1 MKEKPIWHPGTEFP
15 ESGAYVLVV
24 YNGVFEKQT
33 IQQKT
38 LANFFETSSG
48 DHAMAVGH
56 FHPTWGA
63 ELDRRTHIPGVKYPK
78 RTPQTNA
85 AIVDLIGRPVDF
97 WQGVKCWAYGRDI
110 FALIPKAEGKKSK

>member
-1 MKEKPIWHPGTEFP
+1 MKEKTIWHPGTEFP

-33 IQQKT
+33 IQQKA

-48 DHAMAVGH
+48 DYVMAVGH

-63 ELDRRTHIPGVKYPK
+63 ALDKRTHIPGVKYPK

-85 AIVDLIGRPVDF
+85 AIVNLIGSPIDF
-97 WQGVKCWAYGRDI
+97 WRDVKCWAYGKDI